1 MMDWTRSAALALL
14 FLLAAVAGPRPAA
27 AADATLY
34 EVFENMSIAQHDGR
48 TYREGWAAL
57 TGTARPGTLLCPLPV
72 TCTLHATGAS
82 SVEVTTGKGTVGGD
96 LKVVVQGDNDVDGP
110 EAIVLAG
117 QFSGTMDF
125 SPALLAG
132 LPYGIVV
139 GTATIEGVG
148 SSPFTGIF
156 ALPFRKNSVIPQY
169 LTFTGLQPTGTVL
182 ARSDERLFGDPMVK
196 FEICLGSGGC

>member
-1 MMDWTRSAALALL
+1 MHWTRRAPLLLL
-14 FLLAAVAGPRPAA
+14 FLLAVVVGPRPAA
-27 AADATLY
+27 AAEATLY
-34 EVFENMSIAQHDGR
+34 EVFENMFIAQYDGR

-57 TGTARPGTLLCPLPV
+57 TGTARPGTLLCPLPL
-72 TCTLHATGAS
+72 TCALHATGAS
-82 SVEVTTGKGTVGGD
+82 RVEVATGKGTFGGD
-96 LKVVVQGDNDVDGP
+96 LKVVVQGDNEVDGP

-139 GTATIEGVG
+139 GTVTMEGGG

-156 ALPFRKNSVIPQY
+156 ALPFRRNTVIPQY
-169 LTFTGLQPTGTVL
+169 LTFTGLQPTGTVMV
-182 ARSDERLFGDPMVK
+182 RTDERLFGEPMVK